1 MKKDKQ
7 KVIGEE
13 LTDERIKELLSLNPE
28 NGVNRDY
35 FILMKAYRAL
45 RSHDF
50 ARFVEFFT
58 EAGFDLE
65 AKGPEGLTLKEEMA
79 EHAQAKEYVEVL
91 S

>member
-28 NGVNRDY
+28 DGVNRDY

-45 RSHDF
+45 RTHDF
-50 ARFVEFFT
+50 ARFVVFFR
-58 EAGFDLE
+58 EAGLDLE
-65 AKGPEGLTLKEEMA
+65 ATGPEGRTLKAEMA
-79 EHAQAKEYVEVL
+79 EHAQAKEYIEIL